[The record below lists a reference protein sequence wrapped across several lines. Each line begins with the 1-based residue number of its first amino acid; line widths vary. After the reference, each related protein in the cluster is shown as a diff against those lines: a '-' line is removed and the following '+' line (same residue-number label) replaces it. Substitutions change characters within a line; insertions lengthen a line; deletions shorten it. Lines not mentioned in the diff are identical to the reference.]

1 MGLGGKIALAPT
13 RTGLFGY
20 IGHRG
25 ENGEHA
31 AKRVAVRPRAEAT
44 GEQNRGAPHAVLH
57 LNGIKF
63 TPVYR
68 SNFSNINEANVIST
82 FWDPPPGGRGGV
94 PPPPW
99 V

>member
-13 RTGLFGY
+13 RAGLFGY
-20 IGHRG
+20 IGHCG
-25 ENGEHA
+25 ENGEHVDA
-31 AKRVAVRPRAEAT
+31 AKRVAVRPRAAAT

-68 SNFSNINEANVIST
+68 SNFSIH
-82 FWDPPPGGRGGV
+82 
-94 PPPPW
+94 
-99 V
+99 